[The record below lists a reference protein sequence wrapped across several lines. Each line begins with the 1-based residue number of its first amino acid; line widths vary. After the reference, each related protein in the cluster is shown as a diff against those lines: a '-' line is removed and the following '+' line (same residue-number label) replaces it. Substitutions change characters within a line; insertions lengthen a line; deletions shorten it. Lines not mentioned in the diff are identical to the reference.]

1 MTNTLSK
8 IEDVKMWKE
17 KKMKNLIQNITKY
30 DNSILMILK

>member
-1 MTNTLSK
+1 MTKTLSK

-17 KKMKNLIQNITKY
+17 KKMKNLIQNINKY